1 MDFFNQSQNSLPF
14 DAVGFKSQVV
24 TGTIPSSP
32 SLANPTTAPS
42 LDYSKTAQ
50 EYLLTSF
57 YKKIRGGAHE
67 NDQEYNL
74 FMKFNKP
81 PEKPATVFFPSK
93 PSDTKRYKGYYLT
106 GPEILDFYEAEKN
119 TVHKK

>member
-1 MDFFNQSQNSLPF
+1 MEFFGQNFSSSLGDPF
-14 DAVGFKSQVV
+14 APRQHIVPGPTPNSAP
-24 TGTIPSSP
+24 TNLALSS
-32 SLANPTTAPS
+32 T

-57 YKKIRGGAHE
+57 YKKIKGFSKE
-67 NDQEYNL
+67 NDQEYVL
-74 FMKFNKP
+74 FMKLNKP
-81 PEKPATVFFPSK
+81 SEKPASIYFPSK
-93 PSDTKRYKGYYLT
+93 PSDMKRYKGYYLT